1 MKLKLY
7 PLIYPL
13 LFTQILL
20 ISVGATLA
28 RIWMSWW
35 INMKEQNFQMT
46 EFHCIFP
53 SGIFQWALLNGVL
66 TSVVITA
73 NKKTVERFID

>member
-1 MKLKLY
+1 
-7 PLIYPL
+7 
-13 LFTQILL
+13 
-20 ISVGATLA
+20 
-28 RIWMSWW
+28 
-35 INMKEQNFQMT
+35 MKEQNFQMT